1 MDAPPTKRGEERRV
15 AILEAAQRCFR
26 RYGFHS
32 ASISSICKEA
42 GISPGHLYH
51 FFPSKEAI
59 VEAIVEGDRERM
71 KAAVADI
78 AAQPD
83 LIQALI
89 HAMES
94 IDGEFG
100 FAFDNAL
107 SAEIIAEAAR
117 NPRVAEIL
125 GRFDIDARLEIQRLL
140 LAGQRAGQVRDDLDV
155 EAMAGVILVI
165 VDGLGARAISDPRGS
180 RQALYPLLGAM
191 LTERLAPHQT

>member
-1 MDAPPTKRGEERRV
+1 MNARPTKRGEERRT
-15 AILEAAQRCFR
+15 AILEAAQQGFR

-32 ASISSICKEA
+32 ASISSICKDA

-83 LIQALI
+83 LIQALVQ
-89 HAMES
+89 AMES
-94 IDGEFG
+94 IDGEYG

-117 NPRVAEIL
+117 NPRVADIL
-125 GRFDIDARLEIQRLL
+125 GRFDADARLEIQRLL
-140 LAGQRAGQVRDDLDV
+140 LAGQRVGQVRDDLDV

-165 VDGLGARAISDPRGS
+165 VDGLGARAISDPKGS
-180 RQALYPLLGAM
+180 RRALYPLLGAM
-191 LTERLAPHQT
+191 LTDRLAPK

>member
-1 MDAPPTKRGEERRV
+1 MDAPPTKRGEERRA
-15 AILEAAQRCFR
+15 AILDAAQRCFR

-32 ASISSICKEA
+32 ASIASICKEA

-71 KAAVADI
+71 KTAVAEI

-94 IDGEFG
+94 IDSEFG

-125 GRFDIDARLEIQRLL
+125 GRFDVDARSEIQRLL
-140 LAGQRAGQVRDDLDV
+140 LVGQRAGQVRDDLDV

-165 VDGLGARAISDPRGS
+165 VDGLGARAISDPNGS

-191 LTERLAPHQT
+191 LTERLAPDQT